1 MKPVILASAAMFAAP
16 AFAQDPLAPLPPPSA
31 VQPHAQPAAP
41 MPMAQPPQLQPPPPP
56 APVVRIPTDWRGVFD
71 AIRARNWASA
81 QAGIAMLPP
90 NELSAVARAELY
102 TAKGSPTVGLDRLQ
116 ALLAEAPDLPQ
127 SEQIARMALSRGA
140 TNALVVPANRLVA
153 LGSAPGRSRARA
165 VSGEPEADR
174 LRAQIDPLLKDNLAA
189 ESEALFLQALPYL
202 SYEARAEASQRIAW
216 TYYVIGRDADA
227 RRLADSGRLGATG
240 EWVSHSAW
248 VSGLAAWRMGD
259 CTAAAPSFRLVASS
273 AQERELRAAGL
284 YWAAR
289 AEQACR
295 RPAAVAPLLKAAAA
309 LPDSFYGLVARETL
323 GMPTQLTPAAAGI
336 PANVAAVPNVRRA
349 IALANIGEHPLA
361 EAMLRHQAKIG
372 RPHEHQGLIGVARQ
386 LDLAGAQYWLAHSGQ
401 AGAVA
406 EAADRFPIPRWAP
419 LRGWRID
426 RALALAHIRQESK
439 FRAEVVSPAG
449 AVGLMQVMPATAA
462 AMAAQNGLSY
472 TPAALFNP
480 PLNMELGQ
488 SFIERMR
495 RSGATADQ
503 LPRVIAAYNAGP
515 LPVGRWAA
523 IHDKGD
529 PLLWIES
536 LSYWETRY
544 YVPAVLR
551 NLWVYQGL
559 MNQPTPTLRA
569 IAEHRW
575 PGVPSAS
582 TEIASN

>member
-1 MKPVILASAAMFAAP
+1 
-16 AFAQDPLAPLPPPSA
+16 
-31 VQPHAQPAAP
+31 
-41 MPMAQPPQLQPPPPP
+41 
-56 APVVRIPTDWRGVFD
+56 VFD

-81 QAGIAMLPP
+81 QAGIAVLPRS
-90 NELSAVARAELY
+90 ELAAVAKAELY
-102 TAKGSPTVGLDRLQ
+102 TAKGSPKLRLDQLQ

-127 SEQIARMALSRGA
+127 AEQLARMAMSRGA
-140 TNALVVPANRLVA
+140 TNALIVPSNRLVA
-153 LGSAPGRSRARA
+153 LGSAPGRSRARP
-165 VSGEPEADR
+165 VSGEPEADK
-174 LRAQIDPLLKDNLAA
+174 LRSQIDPLLKDNLAPDA
-189 ESEALFLQALPYL
+189 EALFLQSLPYL

-216 TYYVIGRDADA
+216 TYYVIGRDLDA
-227 RRLADSGRLGATG
+227 RRLADSGRVGATG

-259 CTAAAPSFRLVASS
+259 CTAAAPAFRQVATT
-273 AQERELRAAGL
+273 AVERELRAAGL

-323 GMPTQLTPAAAGI
+323 GMATQLPPAA
-336 PANVAAVPNVRRA
+336 PAANASVDSIPNVRRA
-349 IALANIGEHPLA
+349 IALANIGERPLA

-372 RPHEHQGLIGVARQ
+372 RPYEHRGLIGVAKQ

-401 AGAVA
+401 PGATA
-406 EAADRFPIPRWAP
+406 DASDRFPLPRWAP

-426 RALALAHIRQESK
+426 PALALAHIRQESK

-462 AMAAQNGLSY
+462 AMAAQNGLNYS
-472 TPAALFNP
+472 PAALFNP

-488 SFIERMR
+488 SFIEKMR
-495 RSGATADQ
+495 RSGATAGQ

-515 LPVGRWAA
+515 LPVGRWAS
-523 IHDKGD
+523 IYDKGD

-559 MNQPTPTLRA
+559 MNQQTPTLRA

-575 PGVPSAS
+575 PYVPTGTTALAS
-582 TEIASN
+582 K